1 MGLWLIFSTSCKKD
15 ENIKPTPTPTLTEPS
30 FIGTPYQGGIIAY
43 ILKPGDI
50 GYKAGETHGIIAAPN
65 DQTNSINWSN
75 GSNSEI
81 YVNETAIGK
90 GYFNTQ
96 CIVARQGSGSYA
108 AQLCN
113 DLIIDG
119 YDDWY
124 LPSKYELVELYRNRF
139 AIGGFNNWIYWSS
152 SEGTPTSSWSQCFN
166 GDIEPQLLVKNYPVS
181 VRAVRSF

>member
-15 ENIKPTPTPTLTEPS
+15 ENIKTTPTPTEPS
-30 FIGTPYQGGIIAY
+30 LIGTPYQGGIIAY
-43 ILKPGDI
+43 ILKPADI
-50 GYKAGETHGIIAAPN
+50 GYKAGETHGIIAAPV
-65 DQTNSINWSN
+65 DQCVSIKWSN

-96 CIVARQGSGSYA
+96 CIVARQGPGSYA

-113 DLIIDG
+113 DLVIDG

-124 LPSKYELVELYRNRF
+124 LPSKYELAELFRNRV
-139 AIGGFNNWIYWSS
+139 AIGGFCNWTYWSS
-152 SEGTPTSSWSQCFN
+152 SEGTPTSSWSYSFN
-166 GDIEPQLLVKNYPVS
+166 YSYEAALLVKDYPIS